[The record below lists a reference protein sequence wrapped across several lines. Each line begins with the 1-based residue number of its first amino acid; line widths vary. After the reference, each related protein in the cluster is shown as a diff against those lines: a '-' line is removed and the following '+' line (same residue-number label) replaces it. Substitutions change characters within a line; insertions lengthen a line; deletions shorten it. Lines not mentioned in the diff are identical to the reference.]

1 MFLAGNG
8 ILKKIMKVLTTYH
21 DFVLVHQTRLCAQ
34 ITLSKLFARHCKT
47 FFHPTFGSNR
57 ISQNVEICKGRV
69 TQLIL
74 VIINQVLAFYA
85 DIGAMSSWRIL

>member
-1 MFLAGNG
+1 
-8 ILKKIMKVLTTYH
+8 MKVLTTYH

-69 TQLIL
+69 NES
-74 VIINQVLAFYA
+74 INLGNHNDCVLDFYV
-85 DIGAMSSWRIL
+85 DIGALSS